1 MEVGQTGWDYGQVM
15 GLILGDGAWLVGGMI
30 FGESCWEHIKMYLH
44 MCIERNDNHIW
55 NKIVSDADIY
65 L

>member
-1 MEVGQTGWDYGQVM
+1 VM